1 MVSMFDACEGCGG
14 IPNHKLNGPV
24 CVQIRAERVRAAQL
38 VADELDRRADA
49 ENKVDLPHEL
59 MVD

>member
-1 MVSMFDACEGCGG
+1 MFDACEGCGG
-14 IPNHKLNGPV
+14 IPNHKINGPV

-38 VADELDRRADA
+38 AADELDRRADD
-49 ENKVDLPHEL
+49 ENRVDLLHEL